1 MIIILKVSGT
11 SIAFEIKSFMTHD
24 QQCNIVAR
32 IKSPFGKVV
41 NVFGYCDVTV
51 V

>member
-1 MIIILKVSGT
+1 MIILKVSGT
-11 SIAFEIKSFMTHD
+11 RIAFEIKSFMTHD
-24 QQCNIVAR
+24 QQRIVAR

-41 NVFGYCDVTV
+41 NIFAYCDVTV